1 MNQHIGTVIVAPMT
15 YRLACFYGQVA
26 CQRIFNQTSWLAVP
40 PPVLPD
46 SDLPCPAMT
55 VEEPAIDFIPE
66 KKAGNQPSEP
76 VPVEKRRGSM
86 EGLIGLT

>member
-1 MNQHIGTVIVAPMT
+1 MVRSHVRGSLIKLLGWRFLRQYCLIA
-15 YRLACFYGQVA
+15 
-26 CQRIFNQTSWLAVP
+26 TS
-40 PPVLPD
+40 
-46 SDLPCPAMT
+46 PCPAMT